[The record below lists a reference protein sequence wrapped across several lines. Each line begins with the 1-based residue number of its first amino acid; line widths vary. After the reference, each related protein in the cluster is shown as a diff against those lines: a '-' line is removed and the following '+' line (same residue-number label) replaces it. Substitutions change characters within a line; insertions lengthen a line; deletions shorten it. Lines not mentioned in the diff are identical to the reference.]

1 MLQALRNAIA
11 LPEVRNRILFTIF
24 ILIVYR
30 LISHIP
36 VPGVDARIL
45 EQIQNSVA
53 NNTAGG
59 LGSLVG
65 LIGLLSG
72 GAVYNFSILAMG
84 VYPYV
89 TASLILQL
97 LIPIIPRLEEIA
109 KEGDSGRQKI
119 NKLTYILTVPMAAL
133 NAIGQVNIFEQIGSQ
148 VSNGARVLPQ
158 WGLDRPEYILPT
170 IVTLVTMTAG
180 TMFAVWLGELITEQG
195 IGQGL
200 SIIIFGG
207 IVARIPNNL
216 GQILSG
222 GATALERLLTI
233 GAFILITILTVL
245 VIVYIQEGERRIPVQ
260 YGRRVRGRKMLG
272 GSGTH
277 IPLKVNTAGMIPLI
291 FAQALLVFPAIIAS
305 FFVNS
310 TDANVQRFMNGVV
323 TLFTAPTATSI
334 SLTSIIYIG
343 LLFALVIGFT
353 YFYTDVMQQQQNL
366 PENLQKQG
374 GFIPGIRPGKNTAD
388 FVTKVIRRL
397 TLVGALFLGILAIL
411 PYLLGLLSNVPGMA
425 FLAPVGGNNLLLSGA
440 GLLIVVG
447 VVLDTMRQLEAQLM
461 MRNYEGFI
469 K

>member
-1 MLQALRNAIA
+1 M
-11 LPEVRNRILFTIF
+11 
-24 ILIVYR
+24 
-30 LISHIP
+30 
-36 VPGVDARIL
+36 
-45 EQIQNSVA
+45 
-53 NNTAGG
+53 
-59 LGSLVG
+59 
-65 LIGLLSG
+65 
-72 GAVYNFSILAMG
+72 
-84 VYPYV
+84 
-89 TASLILQL
+89 
-97 LIPIIPRLEEIA
+97 
-109 KEGDSGRQKI
+109 
-119 NKLTYILTVPMAAL
+119 
-133 NAIGQVNIFEQIGSQ
+133 
-148 VSNGARVLPQ
+148 
-158 WGLDRPEYILPT
+158 
-170 IVTLVTMTAG
+170 
-180 TMFAVWLGELITEQG
+180 
-195 IGQGL
+195 
-200 SIIIFGG
+200 
-207 IVARIPNNL
+207 
-216 GQILSG
+216 GQIIGGSG
-222 GATALERLLTI
+222 AAGEVLLTLA
-233 GAFILITILTVL
+233 AFVVITVLTVL

-323 TLFTAPTATSI
+323 TLFTAPSASSLSPTS
-334 SLTSIIYIG
+334 LIYIG
-343 LLFALVIGFT
+343 LLFAMVIGFT

-374 GFIPGIRPGKNTAD
+374 GFIPGIRPGKSTAD

-411 PYLLGLLSNVPGMA
+411 PYLLGLLSNVPGLT